1 MYHRYVA
8 ALLQRVPPRRLHLWA
23 ASLYPSNVPPEM
35 TEVALTEPL
44 RAPPAVTQQVAQA
57 RGIGGDI
64 RPYSAPPS
72 PLATDGPAVRVVEHA
87 GPGHQQGD
95 PCGCLRCGQQV
106 GEFIVQLVHSVINGM
121 LTVFFYIC
129 REKKL
134 FNDRLP

>member
-1 MYHRYVA
+1 M
-8 ALLQRVPPRRLHLWA
+8 PPRHLHLWA
-23 ASLYPSNVPPEM
+23 AGLHHAYVPPEM

-95 PCGCLRCGQQV
+95 LCDCLRCGQEV
-106 GEFIVQLVHSVINGM
+106 GEFIVQLVHRGISGK
-121 LTVFFYIC
+121 LEVFFEC
-129 REKKL
+129 V
-134 FNDRLP
+134 